1 MTTIGQRIK
10 ERRTDL
16 NMTQEELAKKLGY
29 SHKSSIGKIENGNND
44 ITQSKVVEFARALDT
59 TVAYLMGWD
68 EEEDQVV
75 RDANI
80 QRMIS
85 IAEQLTKD
93 QQSTLIEQMEFIL
106 WKNKEKSTQNTTA

>member
-1 MTTIGQRIK
+1 MIK
-10 ERRTDL
+10 S
-16 NMTQEELAKKLGY
+16 N
-29 SHKSSIGKIENGNND
+29 IGNNIRD
-44 ITQSKVVEFARALDT
+44 FRKAAGLTQADLAGRIGVSRPAISSWETNRTEPSMQDVERMAAALNCKKSDLLGD
-59 TVAYLMGWD
+59 YQEQMI
-68 EEEDQVV
+68 

-93 QQSTLIEQMEFIL
+93 QQSTLIEQMEFML